1 MSSVLANSDV
11 KLQDLQKDTAIH
23 VTKCDHE
30 QAREIKMLQH
40 CDSWDAI
47 ACLLGLDR
55 NISTTTGWVA
65 WKCGTDVTNSDSE
78 FIKSFPISF
87 FFFFSSW
94 SSDPQNSI
102 ISVQISSVATHAAYY
117 LCIYGFESFQ
127 GYKGPN
133 LHVQPHRLWG
143 APW

>member
-65 WKCGTDVTNSDSE
+65 
-78 FIKSFPISF
+78 
-87 FFFFSSW
+87 
-94 SSDPQNSI
+94 
-102 ISVQISSVATHAAYY
+102 
-117 LCIYGFESFQ
+117 
-127 GYKGPN
+127 
-133 LHVQPHRLWG
+133 
-143 APW
+143 